1 MKVWIPVAGLT
12 LLVAAYVY
20 FYELSAA
27 EAQGSASIGL
37 ANVAGL
43 LAVVVGLLAAG
54 MIMRRGSTHE
64 NTSDSRNP

>member
-1 MKVWIPVAGLT
+1 MKLWIPVAGLT
-12 LLVAAYVY
+12 LLVVAYVY

-43 LAVVVGLLAAG
+43 VAVVVGLVAAG
-54 MIMRRGSTHE
+54 MVMRRGSSHE
-64 NTSDSRNP
+64 KTSDPRNP

>member
-1 MKVWIPVAGLT
+1 MKLWLPIAGAALF
-12 LLVAAYVY
+12 VVAYVY

-43 LAVVVGLLAAG
+43 VAVVVGLVAAG
-54 MIMRRGSTHE
+54 MVMRRGPPNEKT
-64 NTSDSRNP
+64 P